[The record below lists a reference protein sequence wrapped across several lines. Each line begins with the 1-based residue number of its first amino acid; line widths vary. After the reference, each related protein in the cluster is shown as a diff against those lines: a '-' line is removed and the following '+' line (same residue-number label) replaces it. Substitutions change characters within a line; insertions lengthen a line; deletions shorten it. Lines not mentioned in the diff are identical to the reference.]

1 MNAYNMSAEN
11 KRKKKEKVVGFA
23 LDGVLRNI
31 SRSLDSVYKKCFP
44 NRAVKLP
51 VSPYNILDSYHFE
64 SQEEFANFLTSEAP
78 TVFGRAEETYH
89 GIVHDFN
96 KVCTVLKAN
105 GYKPVLISKEVGKTK
120 PGTLFFLSFTGCE
133 VEDIRFVSK
142 LEDFWEG
149 VDILVTANP
158 EVIALRPARKRAI
171 KVHRAYNRDVKHV
184 RRINNIKD
192 LPKLL
197 NIVDQKALPVV
208 PTAAEVQ
215 AGEEF
220 LIKKLG
226 AEMGQK
232 VETAAEPILLD
243 VDTSHMD
250 VNVTTEVG
258 TVATEAEE
266 EITDT
271 TQG

>member
-1 MNAYNMSAEN
+1 MNVYNMSAVN

-44 NRAVKLP
+44 NRPVKLP
-51 VSPYNILDSYHFE
+51 VSPFNILDSYHFE
-64 SQEEFANFLTSEAP
+64 SQEEFAEFLTAEAP

-96 KVCTVLKAN
+96 KVCTILKAN

-133 VEDIRFVSK
+133 IENIKFVSK
-142 LEDFWEG
+142 LEEFWDG

-158 EVIALRPARKRAI
+158 EVIALRPDSKRAI
-171 KVHRAYNRDVKHV
+171 KVHRAYNRDVKHI

-197 NIVDQKALPVV
+197 NISEVKALP
-208 PTAAEVQ
+208 AASDTLELQPPVST
-215 AGEEF
+215 
-220 LIKKLG
+220 
-226 AEMGQK
+226 
-232 VETAAEPILLD
+232 ETVLRI

-250 VNVTTEVG
+250 VNVVDNVEDDTSAEAVVMPEVIK
-258 TVATEAEE
+258 TKTKKSKKA
-266 EITDT
+266 
-271 TQG
+271 